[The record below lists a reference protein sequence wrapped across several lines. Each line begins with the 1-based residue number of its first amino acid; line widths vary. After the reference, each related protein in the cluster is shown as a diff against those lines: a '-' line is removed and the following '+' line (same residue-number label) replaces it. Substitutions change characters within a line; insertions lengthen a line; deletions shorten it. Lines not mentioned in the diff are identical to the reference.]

1 MSANAATTPTPVA
14 RPARRESAAV
24 FLATWACFAAIGC
37 VLPILPRYVHGPL
50 HAGDLETGFVVGAF
64 AFTAILARPWAGR
77 QADARGRRLMV
88 VGGALVIALGG
99 ALLFVPAGVPGAL
112 VARLVT
118 GIGEGVVFTAGSAW
132 VVDLAPANRRGRA
145 ISWYGVSVWAGLS
158 LGPALGSGLDELGGY
173 DAVWG
178 LAVMMPI
185 VGALIALGQ
194 PSDARVPHPGQ
205 PRAPLIAREALAP
218 GAALA
223 LINACYATLA
233 GFVGLHLSARGA
245 GHGTLVFVTFGVTVI
260 VSRLL
265 LGSMPDRI
273 GPLRAGMIAALAVCG
288 GLVVVA
294 LAHAWPVAAAGTV
307 VMGFGFATLY
317 PALALW
323 VVDRV
328 GEARRGAA
336 LGTFTAFF
344 DAGFGLGAPFAGL
357 VAALGG
363 YPAAFWVAAGFAL
376 VSALVTLTLARS
388 ERAAA
393 SPART

>member
-1 MSANAATTPTPVA
+1 V
-14 RPARRESAAV
+14 ARRESAAV
-24 FLATWACFAAIGC
+24 FLATFACFAAIGC

-50 HAGDLETGFVVGAF
+50 HAGDVATGLVVGAF
-64 AFTAILARPWAGR
+64 AFTAIIARPWAGR

-88 VGGALVIALGG
+88 VGAALVIALGG

-118 GIGEGVVFTAGSAW
+118 GVGEGVVFTAGSAW
-132 VVDLAPANRRGRA
+132 IVDLAPAHRRGRA

-158 LGPALGSGLDELGGY
+158 LGPALGSGLDELGGF
-173 DAVWG
+173 DAVWT
-178 LAVMMPI
+178 LAVVMPL
-185 VGALIALGQ
+185 VGALIAWRQ
-194 PSDARVPHPGQ
+194 PSDARTPHPGQ
-205 PRAPLIAREALAP
+205 QRGPLITREALAP

-223 LINACYATLA
+223 LINAGYATLA
-233 GFVGLHLSARGA
+233 GFVGLHLGQRGA
-245 GHGTLVFVTFGVTVI
+245 GHGTLVFVLFGVTV
-260 VSRLL
+260 VLSRLL
-265 LGSMPDRI
+265 LGSMPDRL
-273 GPLRAGMIAALAVCG
+273 GALRSGVIAALAVWA
-288 GLVVVA
+288 GLVIVA
-294 LAHAWPVAAAGTV
+294 LAHVWPVAAAGGV

-344 DAGFGLGAPFAGL
+344 DAGFGLGAPIAGL

-363 YPAAFWVAAGFAL
+363 YEAAFWVAAGYAL
-376 VSALVTLTLARS
+376 LSAMVTMALARG
-388 ERAAA
+388 ERG
-393 SPART
+393 

>member
-1 MSANAATTPTPVA
+1 V
-14 RPARRESAAV
+14 ARRESAAV
-24 FLATWACFAAIGC
+24 FLATFACFAAIGC

-50 HAGDLETGFVVGAF
+50 HAGDVATGLVVGAF
-64 AFTAILARPWAGR
+64 AFTAIIARPWAGR

-88 VGGALVIALGG
+88 VGAALVIALGG

-118 GIGEGVVFTAGSAW
+118 GVGEGVVFTAGSAW
-132 VVDLAPANRRGRA
+132 IVDLAPAHRRGRA

-158 LGPALGSGLDELGGY
+158 LGPALGSGLDELGGF
-173 DAVWG
+173 DAVWT
-178 LAVMMPI
+178 LAVVMPL
-185 VGALIALGQ
+185 VGALIAWRQ
-194 PSDARVPHPGQ
+194 PSDARTPHPGQ
-205 PRAPLIAREALAP
+205 QRGPLITREALAP

-223 LINACYATLA
+223 LINAGYATLA
-233 GFVGLHLSARGA
+233 GFVGLHLGQRGA
-245 GHGTLVFVTFGVTVI
+245 GHGTLVFVLFGVTV
-260 VSRLL
+260 VLSRLL
-265 LGSMPDRI
+265 LGSMPDRL
-273 GPLRAGMIAALAVCG
+273 GALRSGVIAALAVWA
-288 GLVVVA
+288 GLVIVA
-294 LAHAWPVAAAGTV
+294 LAHVWPIAAAGGV

-344 DAGFGLGAPFAGL
+344 DAGFGLGAPIAGL

-363 YPAAFWVAAGFAL
+363 YEAAFWVAAGYAL
-376 VSALVTLTLARS
+376 LSAMVTMALARG
-388 ERAAA
+388 ERG
-393 SPART
+393 

>member
-1 MSANAATTPTPVA
+1 V
-14 RPARRESAAV
+14 ARRESAAV
-24 FLATWACFAAIGC
+24 FLATFACFAAIGC

-50 HAGDLETGFVVGAF
+50 HAGDVATGLVVGAF
-64 AFTAILARPWAGR
+64 AFTAIIARPWAGR

-88 VGGALVIALGG
+88 VGAALVIALGG

-118 GIGEGVVFTAGSAW
+118 GVGEGVVFTAGSAW
-132 VVDLAPANRRGRA
+132 IVDLAPAHRRGRA

-158 LGPALGSGLDELGGY
+158 LGPALGSGLDELGGF
-173 DAVWG
+173 DAVWT
-178 LAVMMPI
+178 LAVVMPL
-185 VGALIALGQ
+185 VGALIAWRQ
-194 PSDARVPHPGQ
+194 PSDARTPHQGRQ
-205 PRAPLIAREALAP
+205 RGPLITREALAP

-223 LINACYATLA
+223 LINAGYATLA
-233 GFVGLHLSARGA
+233 GFVGLHLGQRGA
-245 GHGTLVFVTFGVTVI
+245 GHGTLVFVLFGVTV
-260 VSRLL
+260 VLSRLL
-265 LGSMPDRI
+265 LGSMPDRL
-273 GPLRAGMIAALAVCG
+273 GALRSGVIAALAVWA
-288 GLVVVA
+288 GLVIVA
-294 LAHAWPVAAAGTV
+294 LAHVWPVAAAGGV

-344 DAGFGLGAPFAGL
+344 DAGFGLGAPIAGL

-363 YPAAFWVAAGFAL
+363 YEAAFWVAAGYAL
-376 VSALVTLTLARS
+376 LSALLTIALARG
-388 ERAAA
+388 ERG
-393 SPART
+393 

>member
-1 MSANAATTPTPVA
+1 MSADGATSAAPVA
-14 RPARRESAAV
+14 PSARRESAAV

-50 HAGDLETGFVVGAF
+50 HAGDVATGFVVGAF
-64 AFTAILARPWAGR
+64 AFTAIIARPWAGR

-88 VGGALVIALGG
+88 VGGGLVMALGG

-112 VARLVT
+112 VARLLT
-118 GIGEGVVFTAGSAW
+118 GVGEGVVFTAGSAW
-132 VVDLAPANRRGRA
+132 IVDLAPANRRGRA

-158 LGPALGSGLDELGGY
+158 LGPAIGSGLDELGGY
-173 DAVWG
+173 DAVWA
-178 LAVMMPI
+178 LAVVMPI
-185 VGALIALGQ
+185 VGALIAWSQ
-194 PSDARVPHPGQ
+194 PSDARVPHPDR
-205 PRAPLIAREALAP
+205 PRAPLITREALAP

-245 GHGTLVFVTFGVTVI
+245 GHGTVVFVTFGVTV
-260 VSRLL
+260 VLSRLV

-273 GPLRAGMIAALAVCG
+273 GALRSGVIAALAVCA

-294 LAHAWPVAAAGTV
+294 LAHTWPVAAAGSV

-328 GEARRGAA
+328 GEERRGAA

-344 DAGFGLGAPFAGL
+344 DAGFGLGAPLAGL
-357 VAALGG
+357 VAALAG
-363 YPAAFWVAAGFAL
+363 YPAAFWVAAAFAL
-376 VSALVTLTLARS
+376 LSAGLTVALARS
-388 ERAAA
+388 ERDR
-393 SPART
+393 AR

>member
-1 MSANAATTPTPVA
+1 V
-14 RPARRESAAV
+14 ARRESAAV
-24 FLATWACFAAIGC
+24 FLATFACFAAIGC

-50 HAGDLETGFVVGAF
+50 HAGDVATGLVVGAF
-64 AFTAILARPWAGR
+64 AFTAIIARPWAGR

-88 VGGALVIALGG
+88 VGAALVIALGG

-118 GIGEGVVFTAGSAW
+118 GVGEGVVFTAGSAW
-132 VVDLAPANRRGRA
+132 IVDLAPAHRRGRA

-158 LGPALGSGLDELGGY
+158 LGPALGSGLDELGGF
-173 DAVWG
+173 DAVWT
-178 LAVMMPI
+178 LAVVMPL
-185 VGALIALGQ
+185 VGALIAWRQ
-194 PSDARVPHPGQ
+194 PSDARTPHPGQ
-205 PRAPLIAREALAP
+205 QRGPLITREALAP

-223 LINACYATLA
+223 LINAGYATLA
-233 GFVGLHLSARGA
+233 GFVGLHLGQRGA
-245 GHGTLVFVTFGVTVI
+245 GHGTLVFVLFGVTV
-260 VSRLL
+260 VLSRLL
-265 LGSMPDRI
+265 LGSMPDRL
-273 GPLRAGMIAALAVCG
+273 GALRSGVIAALAVWA
-288 GLVVVA
+288 GLVIVA
-294 LAHAWPVAAAGTV
+294 LAHVWPVAAAGGV

-344 DAGFGLGAPFAGL
+344 DAGFGLGAPIAGL

-363 YPAAFWVAAGFAL
+363 YEAAFWVAAGYAL
-376 VSALVTLTLARS
+376 LSALLTIALARG
-388 ERAAA
+388 ERG
-393 SPART
+393 